1 MTIEPPSHGMSIGQF
16 RNRPGLRVTV
26 NLEGMAV
33 GGVSFPEET
42 WVPGAVI
49 AAGASETYVT
59 IMLETAIGGGE
70 RKGLFGREAR
80 GKDKILID
88 DPARLRVS
96 EVTDL
101 DPEEIA
107 DLVRAGKKLQAIK
120 LYRAKT
126 GATLAE
132 AQGYIARF

>member
-1 MTIEPPSHGMSIGQF
+1 MSMEPPSHGMSIGQF

-26 NLEGMAV
+26 NLEGREV

-42 WVPGAVI
+42 WVPGVVI
-49 AAGASETYVT
+49 QAGTSETYVT
-59 IMLETAIGGGE
+59 IKLETAIGGGE
-70 RKGLFGREAR
+70 RKGLFGRESH
-80 GKDKILID
+80 GKDKVLVD

-101 DPEEIA
+101 VPEDIA
-107 DLVRAGKKLQAIK
+107 ELVRRGKKLEAIK

-126 GATLAE
+126 GATLDE
-132 AQGYIARF
+132 ARGYVARF